1 MIIWEII
8 IGCIIG
14 FILGIIPNI
23 HINTIGYFFII
34 IGFFAL
40 FPQKYYLFITIAI
53 SQQITSFIPVS
64 LFGIPNDTTIMTTFP
79 AYKYFREGKAKQ
91 AIFLCMIG
99 SFFGSILGVILL
111 PLLYLLYKTLFN
123 FYIFIAGAI
132 IFILIL
138 FIFSEKKTTDK
149 LCVFAII
156 MCSGTLGILT
166 LKYNF
171 FVKEPIFVCIAGL
184 FGFPTLIQSIFEK
197 QTTKIKQQTEI
208 EDVPKK
214 DIVNSIYGAFA
225 SLFMILIP
233 SFSSTQASV
242 IVSKIKQ
249 KLKSSEYLILYASV
263 AVCSLIFSIF
273 LACNF
278 GKSRIGYISILLLQK
293 QIPQKINYI
302 EFGAGIIFTVCIAIL
317 LVLLFLNNIITFI
330 NKTDLK
336 KINIIIII
344 TSTILLLIITNFHL
358 PTIFV
363 FLLSIGIGFLPIIFK
378 KSRIVLTAYLM
389 IPTLLFYI

>member
-1 MIIWEII
+1 
-8 IGCIIG
+8 
-14 FILGIIPNI
+14 
-23 HINTIGYFFII
+23 
-34 IGFFAL
+34 
-40 FPQKYYLFITIAI
+40 
-53 SQQITSFIPVS
+53 
-64 LFGIPNDTTIMTTFP
+64 
-79 AYKYFREGKAKQ
+79 
-91 AIFLCMIG
+91 
-99 SFFGSILGVILL
+99 
-111 PLLYLLYKTLFN
+111 
-123 FYIFIAGAI
+123 
-132 IFILIL
+132 
-138 FIFSEKKTTDK
+138 
-149 LCVFAII
+149 
-156 MCSGTLGILT
+156 
-166 LKYNF
+166 
-171 FVKEPIFVCIAGL
+171 
-184 FGFPTLIQSIFEK
+184 
-197 QTTKIKQQTEI
+197 
-208 EDVPKK
+208 
-214 DIVNSIYGAFA
+214 
-225 SLFMILIP
+225 
-233 SFSSTQASV
+233 
-242 IVSKIKQ
+242 SKIKQ